1 MRLDWRVY
9 RRHHGVDEPL
19 IIGLNLAVKSFFF
32 SFVDFFCRPWYLI
45 DQHTL
50 GGAMKIASI
59 VLFVLALAS
68 LALTTHALKSTKA
81 QLARVQAQLADE
93 VAHASALQ
101 HALQAERVANN
112 EYLEKTKKADD
123 TRDAF
128 MRVARDL
135 DVVPIDDSVRQSA
148 IDAYKALICADSVDP
163 RR

>member
-1 MRLDWRVY
+1 
-9 RRHHGVDEPL
+9 
-19 IIGLNLAVKSFFF
+19 
-32 SFVDFFCRPWYLI
+32 
-45 DQHTL
+45 
-50 GGAMKIASI
+50 MKIASI

-68 LALTTHALKSTKA
+68 LALTTNALKSTKE
-81 QLARVQAQLADE
+81 QLARVQSQLADE

-135 DVVPIDDSVRQSA
+135 DVVPIDDSVRKGA
-148 IDAYKALICADSVDP
+148 IDAYKSLICADSVP
-163 RR
+163 SSR

>member
-1 MRLDWRVY
+1 
-9 RRHHGVDEPL
+9 
-19 IIGLNLAVKSFFF
+19 
-32 SFVDFFCRPWYLI
+32 
-45 DQHTL
+45 
-50 GGAMKIASI
+50 MKIASI

-68 LALTTHALKSTKA
+68 LALTANALKSTKS

-135 DVVPIDDSVRQSA
+135 DVVPIDDGVRKGA
-148 IDAYKALICADSVDP
+148 IDAYKSLICADSVHSS
-163 RR
+163 R

>member
-1 MRLDWRVY
+1 
-9 RRHHGVDEPL
+9 
-19 IIGLNLAVKSFFF
+19 
-32 SFVDFFCRPWYLI
+32 
-45 DQHTL
+45 
-50 GGAMKIASI
+50 MKIASI

-68 LALTTHALKSTKA
+68 LALTTNALKSTKE
-81 QLARVQAQLADE
+81 QLARVQSQLADE

-135 DVVPIDDSVRQSA
+135 DVVPIDDGVRKSA
-148 IDAYKALICADSVDP
+148 IDAYKSLICADSVP
-163 RR
+163 SSR

>member
-1 MRLDWRVY
+1 
-9 RRHHGVDEPL
+9 
-19 IIGLNLAVKSFFF
+19 
-32 SFVDFFCRPWYLI
+32 
-45 DQHTL
+45 
-50 GGAMKIASI
+50 MKIASI

-68 LALTTHALKSTKA
+68 LALTANALKSTKA

-93 VAHASALQ
+93 VAHSSALQ

-135 DVVPIDDSVRQSA
+135 DVVPIDNGVRKSA
-148 IDAYKALICADSVDP
+148 IDAYKSLICADSVP
-163 RR
+163 SSR

>member
-1 MRLDWRVY
+1 
-9 RRHHGVDEPL
+9 
-19 IIGLNLAVKSFFF
+19 
-32 SFVDFFCRPWYLI
+32 
-45 DQHTL
+45 
-50 GGAMKIASI
+50 MKIASI

-68 LALTTHALKSTKA
+68 LALTANALKSTKA

-112 EYLEKTKKADD
+112 EYLEKTKKADE

-135 DVVPIDDSVRQSA
+135 DVVPIDDGVRKSA
-148 IDAYKALICADSVDP
+148 IDAYKSLICADSVP
-163 RR
+163 SSR